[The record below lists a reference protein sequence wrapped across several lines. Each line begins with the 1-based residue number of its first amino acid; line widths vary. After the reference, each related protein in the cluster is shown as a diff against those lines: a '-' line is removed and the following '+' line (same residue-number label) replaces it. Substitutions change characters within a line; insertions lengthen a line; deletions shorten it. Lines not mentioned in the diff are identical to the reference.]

1 MRDWGLGAFDYCT
14 PRFFF
19 VSLGFSRARVL
30 LRRLIVFSAIDQL
43 SATHSIW
50 KSSFDS
56 ATGSLLM
63 RVQLRCPYVKLK
75 CEILHDLIICSGVRG
90 MPPKHHPRDH
100 PVIKKRAD
108 MQFQVVECPGSEEA
122 TMPVL
127 ALHRFDLASEVGSI
141 GNRCRPKQAMRI
153 AVNKKYVD

>member
-90 MPPKHHPRDH
+90 MPPREMAWFGSTLGPGDEMPQKS
-100 PVIKKRAD
+100 VKKIEI
-108 MQFQVVECPGSEEA
+108 V
-122 TMPVL
+122 
-127 ALHRFDLASEVGSI
+127 
-141 GNRCRPKQAMRI
+141 
-153 AVNKKYVD
+153 